1 MENKMKNTPIKNQ
14 PDHILNKLDE
24 ESFNSEV
31 NDKTVHEYMDKIK
44 ELRKEADDLNWWQ
57 DIDLSYYI
65 QQLLD

>member
-1 MENKMKNTPIKNQ
+1 MKNIPIKNQ
-14 PDHILNKLDE
+14 PNHILNKLDE

-44 ELRKEADDLNWWQ
+44 EADDLNWWH